1 VQGLALDEFSR
12 QKVDAT
18 VAELVE
24 ERDAVVKL
32 GLV

>member
-12 QKVDAT
+12 QRIDAT

-24 ERDAVVKL
+24 ERDAVGKL